1 MTKALVQQQWEDEL
15 KNPEDENIDYRAE
28 KDISKQDKMIG
39 NLVLSLQNIP
49 GLDQNGTKYT
59 SEDKITAV
67 TAYFVT
73 GSIKEASQIA
83 GVPAWTIR
91 KWKQETPWWNQAV
104 MEVKRAKQE
113 QLDAKLTNL
122 IEKTMSELRDRLM
135 HGDEVVTGKGKKIR
149 KKVSARDLSVITGVL
164 YDKRTHIR
172 RDVDPTQ
179 DKPED
184 EDTLNKLKNDFEKLS
199 REINAKVIDGEHSTS
214 SVVNKQQLKEIV
226 IDGEE
231 TKTDEK

>member
-1 MTKALVQQQWEDEL
+1 
-15 KNPEDENIDYRAE
+15 
-28 KDISKQDKMIG
+28 
-39 NLVLSLQNIP
+39 
-49 GLDQNGTKYT
+49 
-59 SEDKITAV
+59 
-67 TAYFVT
+67 
-73 GSIKEASQIA
+73 IA

-184 EDTLNKLKNDFEKLS
+184 EDTLNKLQNDFEKLS